1 MLTPIFI
8 GGTGRSGTTI
18 LSKVLGQHPECFALP
33 IESRFITD
41 PDGLISLY
49 KSLYPDWSFFQS
61 DKAFERF
68 LKLMNHLKS
77 PYIGNYVPYGI
88 EQYLNE
94 GVYEKMVSDYSE
106 NLNVQVFK
114 SAWLGRINITRK
126 IISKFRQVIPFSN
139 TLLEDSYY
147 LSPPE
152 ENEFCEFTG
161 SLITKYFKGFKD
173 KGNADLVIDHTPSNI
188 VHANSISKFLP
199 EAKFIHIYRNPL
211 DIISS
216 FHSKDWGSTD
226 LEINTRWIFDTFNQ
240 WFKQREDLN
249 PSSFLEVK
257 FEDLIADPEKELN
270 RICDFL
276 GIKESQEFYNIDL
289 SKHNIGRWK
298 EHMSDEEAKLIYNN
312 HKQVFSKLGYELNS
326 QFE

>member
-18 LSKVLGQHPECFALP
+18 LSKVLGRHPDCFALP

-68 LKLMNHLKS
+68 LRLMRHLKF
-77 PYIGNYVPYGI
+77 PYKGKYVPYGI

-94 GVYEKMVSDYSE
+94 GVYEKIVSEYCE
-106 NLNVQVFK
+106 NLKVQVFK
-114 SAWLGRINITRK
+114 SAWLGRVNISRK
-126 IISKFRQVIPFSN
+126 IISKFSQVIPFSN
-139 TLLEDSYY
+139 ALLEDSYY
-147 LSPPE
+147 VSPPE

-161 SLITKYFKGFKD
+161 SFITDCFEGFKD
-173 KGNADLVIDHTPSNI
+173 RRKADLVIDHTPSNI
-188 VHANSISKFLP
+188 VHANTILKFLP
-199 EAKFIHIYRNPL
+199 ESKFIHIYRNPL

-216 FHSKDWGSTD
+216 FHSKDWGSRD
-226 LEINTRWIFDTFNQ
+226 LEINTCWIFDTLNQ
-240 WFKQREDLN
+240 WFKHREVLN
-249 PSSFLEVK
+249 PTSFLEVK

-270 RICDFL
+270 LICDFL
-276 GIKESQEFYNIDL
+276 RINESQEFYKVDL
-289 SKHNIGRWK
+289 SKHNIGRWVDQI
-298 EHMSDEEAKLIYNN
+298 SNEEANMILTKYGN
-312 HKQVFSKLGYELNS
+312 VFKKLGYKIDI
-326 QFE
+326 